1 MRLNN
6 SLSCLTPGLLTE
18 FLQEREEGWIVYVSG
33 VVEEMSYKL
42 APSVFLSYPGPWV
55 VSLYNPD
62 LT

>member
-42 APSVFLSYPGPWV
+42 APSVFLSSPGSWV